1 MDLGPDIREALDDGQ
16 LPASWDSEY
25 LALRIAQLQ
34 EWNETPPAGTYS
46 GLSAALDAHR
56 CQHCTREYI
65 EMRLLYKTQRRDTWF
80 QKLGQSV
87 GSAVAAA
94 ASGCPF
100 FVWVLDQIVK
110 SRTPVEQLLR
120 TSITFKLESS
130 SREGK
135 SDVSQATVLLDSS
148 HYSWPIGTFT
158 VLSDYS
164 KHDLSLHRV
173 CLISLLS

>member
-46 GLSAALDAHR
+46 GLSAAREAHKCR
-56 CQHCTREYI
+56 HCTRENI
-65 EMRLLYKTQRRDTWF
+65 KMQFLYKTQRRDVRDTWF
-80 QKLGQSV
+80 QRLGHSV
-87 GSAVAAA
+87 GSAIAAA

-100 FVWVLDQIVK
+100 FMWVVDQIIR
-110 SRTPVEQLLR
+110 SGTPIDQLLR

-130 SREGK
+130 SREGN

-164 KHDLSLHRV
+164 KHDLSLH
-173 CLISLLS
+173 